1 MIVNIA
7 LMTYY
12 IYLARCNDEL
22 SPSGKNLWTVLL
34 FVFGSITMIVYL
46 FMYVYFK
53 PEDKLRIQLNIT
65 RSNKK
70 TWTGVILALPFGM
83 LILFFISM
91 MGFMD
96 SMFKTI
102 AFESGNELS
111 IMAGMM
117 SFIVLEIVFFLVL
130 MGVGIYFIVEAV
142 RNEAFTTN
150 EKVMWSLMIFF
161 FNLIAMVVYW
171 FLFMLQEPTNKE
183 VTVE

>member
-1 MIVNIA
+1 
-7 LMTYY
+7 
-12 IYLARCNDEL
+12 
-22 SPSGKNLWTVLL
+22 
-34 FVFGSITMIVYL
+34 
-46 FMYVYFK
+46 
-53 PEDKLRIQLNIT
+53 
-65 RSNKK
+65 
-70 TWTGVILALPFGM
+70 
-83 LILFFISM
+83 
-91 MGFMD
+91 MD

-161 FNLIAMVVYW
+161 FQSYSHGGILVLVYVAGAY
-171 FLFMLQEPTNKE
+171 K
-183 VTVE
+183 